1 MHANAPLIPHPARPP
16 AGLRGLC
23 LAAARRLRDAGTSYP
38 LDPHLA
44 ADIGLAE
51 VRVPLFPQ
59 ARHLQGG
66 ASWTA

>member
-1 MHANAPLIPHPARPP
+1 MHATLPLVLHPARPA
-16 AGLRGLC
+16 AGLRRLW

-44 ADIGLAE
+44 ADTGLAE